1 MPSKVNLPVSGMSC
15 AACANRIEKGLQR
28 LPGVEEVA
36 VNLAVEKATVVY
48 DPEAVS
54 PGDMIKTIRDLGYD
68 VPTDKLEIR
77 LSGMSCAACANRI
90 EKKLNS
96 LPGIIH
102 AGVNLATER
111 ATVEFNPGAIGFEDM
126 KKAVTSLGYGAEPA
140 RQVTLDREQ
149 KQRQGEVNYKRRL
162 FLLAAVLS
170 TPLLVTM
177 LAHVLA
183 WGWYPMWLMSPY
195 AQFALA
201 TPVQFV
207 SGWPFYRGAYLS
219 LRSGSANMDVLVALG
234 TSAAYLYSVYNTF
247 VRPGPLY
254 YETAAVLITLV
265 LLGKMLEAIAKGRT
279 SEAIRKLM
287 GLRPKVATVERDG
300 ATMEIPVEEVQVGDL
315 VLVRPGEKIPV
326 DGVVV
331 EGASSVDESMLT
343 GESLPVDKTVGD
355 AVIGAT
361 INKHGAFKF
370 RATKVG
376 KDTALAQIVRVVE
389 EAQGT
394 KAPIQRIADVISGYF
409 VPAVIGI
416 AVITF
421 LAWYFWGDPGNFPR
435 ALTNFTAV
443 LVIAC
448 PCALGLATPTSIMV
462 GTGKGAEN
470 GILFRGGDHLEKAQQ
485 LDVIVLDKTGTITKG
500 EPEVTDVITI
510 PRSQGSQENQANQP
524 AGVPPAEAD
533 PDAHQLLALVAQV
546 EAQSEHPLGQAIVK
560 KAQEESESWGS
571 EVGSA
576 GAGLGKD
583 KAEAV
588 GPGATGVEPG
598 VSHFQALPGRG
609 ISAQV
614 GGRAILAGNRQLME
628 EQGIGTAAFDQQA
641 QRVEEQGKTA
651 MLVAIDG
658 APAGII
664 AVADTLKPHSR
675 EAIAALH
682 RAGIEVWMITGD
694 NRRTAHAIA
703 AQAGI
708 DPSHVLAEVLPE
720 DKADQVR
727 NLKAKGRVVG
737 MVGDGINDAPAL
749 AVADVGFAIGTGTD
763 VAMETADVTLMR
775 GDLRSIVASILLS
788 RATMRNIRQ
797 NLFWA
802 LAYNSAG
809 IPVAAL
815 GYLSPMI
822 AGAAMAF
829 SSVSVVTNALRLRH
843 WRFIMED

>member
-1 MPSKVNLPVSGMSC
+1 MPSKITLPVSGMSC

-28 LPGVEEVA
+28 LPGVEEA
-36 VNLAVEKATVVY
+36 TVNLTVEKATVIY
-48 DPEAVS
+48 DPQVVS
-54 PGDMIKTIRDLGYD
+54 LGDMVKTIRDIGYD
-68 VPTDKLEIR
+68 VPTDKVEIK
-77 LSGMSCAACANRI
+77 LIGMSCAACASRI
-90 EKKLNS
+90 ERKLNS
-96 LPGIIH
+96 LPGVVH

-111 ATVEFNPGAIGFEDM
+111 ATVEYNPGTIGFEDM
-126 KKAVTSLGYGAEPA
+126 KKAVIALGYGAEPA
-140 RQVTLDREQ
+140 YQLTMDREQ
-149 KQRQGEVNYKRRL
+149 KEREGEITYRRRL
-162 FLLAAVLS
+162 FLLAAILS
-170 TPLLVTM
+170 APLLVTM
-177 LAHVLA
+177 LVHVLG
-183 WGWYPMWLMSPY
+183 WGWYPMWLMSPF

-201 TPVQFV
+201 TPVQFI

-219 LRSGSANMDVLVALG
+219 LRSGSANMDVLVAMG

-247 VRPGPLY
+247 VQPGPLY

-287 GLRPKVATVERDG
+287 GLRPKVATVERNG
-300 ATMEIPVEEVQVGDL
+300 VTMEVPVEEVQVGDL

-326 DGVVV
+326 DGVLV

-355 AVIGAT
+355 EVIGAT

-376 KDTALAQIVRVVE
+376 KDTALAQIVRAVE

-394 KAPIQRIADVISGYF
+394 KAPIQRIADVISSYF
-409 VPAVIGI
+409 VPAVIGV

-421 LAWYFWGDPGNFPR
+421 LAWYFWGDPGNFSR

-485 LDVIVLDKTGTITKG
+485 LNVIVLDKTGTITKG
-500 EPEVTDVITI
+500 EPEVTDIIVIPGTDLDT
-510 PRSQGSQENQANQP
+510 GE
-524 AGVPPAEAD
+524 
-533 PDAHQLLALVAQV
+533 LLALVAKA
-546 EAQSEHPLGQAIVK
+546 EKQSEHPLGQAIVK
-560 KAQEESESWGS
+560 RAQETGS
-571 EVGSA
+571 LE
-576 GAGLGKD
+576 
-583 KAEAV
+583 AENDS
-588 GPGATGVEPG
+588 GITQ
-598 VSHFQALPGRG
+598 FRALPGRG
-609 ISAQV
+609 IIAQV
-614 GGRAILAGNRQLME
+614 EGRTVLVGNRKLME
-628 EQGIGTAAFDQQA
+628 EQGVGSMAFDQEA
-641 QRVEEQGKTA
+641 SRVEQEGKTA
-651 MLVAIDG
+651 MLVAVDG
-658 APAGII
+658 QPAGIV

-675 EAIAALH
+675 EAIEALQK
-682 RAGIEVWMITGD
+682 AGLEVWMITGD

-720 DKADQVR
+720 DKADQVK

-775 GDLRSIVASILLS
+775 GDLRGIVASILLS
-788 RATMRNIRQ
+788 RATMKNIRQ

-809 IPVAAL
+809 IPIAAL

-843 WRFIMED
+843 WRFAMED